1 MTMKNK
7 TEKEIKRIFKYC
19 KKQELIE
26 SMKTMMDLFA
36 TTETIPPKEYP
47 YEEQL
52 YSIVHSHLLHESNL
66 GDTYANSE
74 DCMLKNESIETRYMM
89 SKVMIDL
96 LLENSLE
103 ILEERGTLYA
113 HSIDGRYFQ
122 EKLIFFHDK
131 CMKILNSKADIKEV
145 A

>member
-1 MTMKNK
+1 MKLKFTVRRLLVQFTDTNNVVIKKEKKNDYEKSK
-7 TEKEIKRIFKYC
+7 TEKEIKRIFKDC

-52 YSIVHSHLLHESNL
+52 YSIVHSHMWHESNL

-74 DCMLKNESIETRYMM
+74 IAC
-89 SKVMIDL
+89 
-96 LLENSLE
+96 
-103 ILEERGTLYA
+103 
-113 HSIDGRYFQ
+113 
-122 EKLIFFHDK
+122 
-131 CMKILNSKADIKEV
+131 
-145 A
+145 

>member
-1 MTMKNK
+1 
-7 TEKEIKRIFKYC
+7 
-19 KKQELIE
+19 
-26 SMKTMMDLFA
+26 
-36 TTETIPPKEYP
+36 
-47 YEEQL
+47 
-52 YSIVHSHLLHESNL
+52 
-66 GDTYANSE
+66 
-74 DCMLKNESIETRYMM
+74 
-89 SKVMIDL
+89 MIDL

-103 ILEERGTLYA
+103 ILKKEELFM